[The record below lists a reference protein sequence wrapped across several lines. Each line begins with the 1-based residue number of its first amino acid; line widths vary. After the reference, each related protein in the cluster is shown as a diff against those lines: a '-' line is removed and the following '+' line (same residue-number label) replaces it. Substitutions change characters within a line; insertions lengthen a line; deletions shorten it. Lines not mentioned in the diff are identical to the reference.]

1 MFREIQKYEP
11 CPVGV
16 GFDSHPVV
24 NEQTGVVERVKRSCA
39 APLPDPRLFDSTAC
53 VKAGVNLEQVRSRV
67 MGVLPESFSPVKE
80 SLNNEEEKPA
90 PAPVGA

>member
-16 GFDSHPVV
+16 GYDSHSVV

-39 APLPDPRLFDSTAC
+39 APLPDPRLFDATAC

-67 MGVLPESFSPVKE
+67 MGALPESFNLKAPE
-80 SLNNEEEKPA
+80 NEEEKPA
-90 PAPVGA
+90 PAPAGA

>member
-39 APLPDPRLFDSTAC
+39 APLPDPRLFDATAC

-67 MGVLPESFSPVKE
+67 MGVLPESFNPVKVPE
-80 SLNNEEEKPA
+80 NEEEKPA
-90 PAPVGA
+90 FPPAGA